1 MEVFFKDQL
10 YTGSKSTWYS
20 EENNENLLS
29 DFQKFLDA
37 NHGEHILCFFSYDLK
52 NNIEKLKSS
61 NLNDIQFPQLFCFI
75 PKKIKKTRSIK
86 SEITDSKAIDFKAEI
101 SKKN

>member
-10 YTGSKSTWYS
+10 YSGSKSTWYS

-37 NHGEHILCFFSYDLK
+37 NHGEHILCFFSLTALNRNTYQY
-52 NNIEKLKSS
+52 IRHSCTY
-61 NLNDIQFPQLFCFI
+61 NL
-75 PKKIKKTRSIK
+75 TGH
-86 SEITDSKAIDFKAEI
+86 A
-101 SKKN
+101 